1 MNLLFIFIFIFLLFI
16 PFVSPPP
23 PPPPRRSKPPVIVS
37 TLPLLFLMSRNQF
50 MFYVQRAMQKLLR
63 GNELELA
70 VSVGLVL
77 EDVGDLTSIAAEL
90 LSRRCEKLGRW

>member
-1 MNLLFIFIFIFLLFI
+1 MSHNRFA
-16 PFVSPPP
+16 VSC
-23 PPPPRRSKPPVIVS
+23 
-37 TLPLLFLMSRNQF
+37 
-50 MFYVQRAMQKLLR
+50 VQRAMQKLLR